1 MDALAVLL
9 RRPLAWVAV
18 LSLLV
23 NLLLLAPALFM
34 LQVFD
39 RVLASRSEE
48 TLLALLLGVGL
59 AIAFMLVLD
68 LLRSRLQGVIGS
80 LVADALAP
88 RVARVLLARMAGARE
103 RVPGEGLR
111 DVQAL
116 RNLFSA
122 QGLVA
127 LLDLPWV
134 AVYVGVIWVAH
145 PSLGMAALA
154 ASVAMLLLALANDL
168 ATRRGIETVQ
178 TQAAQ
183 ATRSLEASLQNAEVV
198 QALGMAPA
206 VLQRWQSL
214 NVAGAAVQQALAR
227 RSVPL
232 AAATRALRQ
241 VVQVLIPALG
251 AWLVISGQA
260 TPGVLVAT
268 TLLLGRA
275 LSPVEQVVGSW
286 RLLAE
291 GRLSLRRLAALL
303 AESDAEPPRMALPPP
318 SGRLQ
323 AQGLVFRAP
332 HGERLL
338 LAGVSLQLAAGE
350 SLAIV
355 GPSGAGKSTLVRLLT
370 GLWQPGA
377 GTVRLDGV
385 DLAQWPREEIGPW
398 LGYVPQAVELL
409 AGTVAENIARMGP
422 VDAARVV
429 EAARR
434 AGVHELVL
442 SLPQGYDTPLQPGGT
457 LLSPGQGQRLALAR
471 ALYGQPRLLVL
482 DEPNAN
488 LDGDGEAALEG
499 ILRGLA
505 GQVTVVV
512 VTHRVALVRHVDQ
525 MLVLEG
531 GRVRHYGPREEVLQ
545 AMKPR
550 GVAAGGAHVM
560 ALPRA
565 DTVPQ
570 ARQPLAGSAA

>member
-1 MDALAVLL
+1 MDALAALL
-9 RRPLAWVAV
+9 RRPLAWVAL

-39 RVLASRSEE
+39 RVLSSRSQE

-68 LLRSRLQGVIGS
+68 LLRNRLQGVIGS

-134 AVYVGVIWVAH
+134 AVYVGVIWLAH
-145 PSLGMAALA
+145 PVLGMGALA
-154 ASVAMLLLALANDL
+154 ASVAMLVLALANDL
-168 ATRRGIETVQ
+168 ATRRGIEAVQ

-198 QALGMAPA
+198 QVLGMAPA
-206 VLQRWQSL
+206 VLERWQSL
-214 NVAGAAVQQALAR
+214 NTACATVQQALAR

-251 AWLVISGQA
+251 AWLVIDGQA

-291 GRLSLRRLAALL
+291 GRLSLRRLSALL
-303 AESDAEPPRMALPPP
+303 AEADAEPPRMALPAP

-323 AQGLVFRAP
+323 AQGLVFHAP
-332 HGERLL
+332 QGERLL

-370 GLWQPGA
+370 GLWQPSA

-398 LGYVPQAVELL
+398 LGYVPQDVELL

-422 VDAARVV
+422 VDAERVV

-442 SLPQGYDTPLQPGGT
+442 SLPQGYDTLLLPGGT
-457 LLSPGQGQRLALAR
+457 LLSPGQRQRLALAR

-512 VTHRVALVRHVDQ
+512 VTHRVALVRHVDR

-545 AMKPR
+545 AMKPKA
-550 GVAAGGAHVM
+550 VATGGAQVM
-560 ALPRA
+560 PLPRT
-565 DTVPQ
+565 DSVPQ
-570 ARQPLAGSAA
+570 ARPSLAGSVA

>member
-1 MDALAVLL
+1 MDALAALL
-9 RRPLAWVAV
+9 RRPLCWVAA

-39 RVLASRSEE
+39 RVLASRSQE
-48 TLLALLLGVGL
+48 TLAVLLLGVGL
-59 AIAFMLVLD
+59 AIGFMLVLD

-88 RVARVLLARMAGARE
+88 RVACVLLARMARARE
-103 RVPGEGLR
+103 RVPGEALR

-134 AVYVGVIWVAH
+134 AVYVGVIWLAH

-154 ASVAMLLLALANDL
+154 ASVAMLVLALANDL

-183 ATRSLEASLQNAEVV
+183 ATRALEASLQNAEVV

-214 NVAGAAVQQALAR
+214 NAACATVQQALAR

-232 AAATRALRQ
+232 AAATRAMRQ
-241 VVQVLIPALG
+241 AVQVLIPALG
-251 AWLVISGQA
+251 AWLVISGEA
-260 TPGVLVAT
+260 TAGVLVAT

-286 RLLAE
+286 RILAE
-291 GRLSLRRLAALL
+291 GRLSFRRLSALL
-303 AESDAEPPRMALPPP
+303 ASADGEPARMALPPP
-318 SGRLQ
+318 AGRLE

-332 HGERLL
+332 DGERLL

-370 GLWQPGA
+370 GLWQPSA
-377 GTVRLDGV
+377 GCVRLDDV

-398 LGYVPQAVELL
+398 LGYVPQDVELF
-409 AGTVAENIARMGP
+409 AGTVGENIARMGP
-422 VDAARVV
+422 VDADKVV

-434 AGVHELVL
+434 AAVHELVL

-457 LLSPGQGQRLALAR
+457 LLSPGQRQRIALAR

-482 DEPNAN
+482 DEPNSN
-488 LDGDGEAALEG
+488 LDGDGELALEAL
-499 ILRGLA
+499 LRALA
-505 GQVTVVV
+505 GQVTTVV
-512 VTHRVALVRHVDQ
+512 VTHRVSLVRHVDR
-525 MLVLEG
+525 MLVLEC
-531 GRVRHYGPREEVLQ
+531 GRVRHYGAREEVLR

-550 GVAAGGAHVM
+550 GAASGGAQVM
-560 ALPRA
+560 PLPRA
-565 DTVPQ
+565 DALPQ
-570 ARQPLAGSAA
+570 RREPLAESAA